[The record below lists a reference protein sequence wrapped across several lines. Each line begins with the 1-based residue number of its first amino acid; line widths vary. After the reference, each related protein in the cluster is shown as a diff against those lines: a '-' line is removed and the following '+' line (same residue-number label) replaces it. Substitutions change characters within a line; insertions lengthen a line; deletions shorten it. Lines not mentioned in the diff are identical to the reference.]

1 MERQAHPYRDLAVID
16 SRAPRTNQ
24 TVVAVIASL
33 AVATGAWPLLGLLAL
48 QLAIA
53 VRFGRRYC
61 LPCRLYF
68 DVLQPRFGEGPLE
81 DARAPRFANIIG
93 AGVLA
98 AATGAYAV
106 GQAGVGAA
114 LGLMVVALATVAA
127 TTGLCVGCELYKIV
141 ARVRGIRGG
150 TIDRIDLAGLGA
162 PAGRGGSRP
171 CGCTCRHNVGQLLNG
186 GPGPGGQRHDE
197 EIAVALERHGRVVAG
212 PAGIGFRDR
221 STGQQ
226 TAGTR
231 GHVIQDQ
238 VPALGVEQAAA
249 GPIGTT
255 SLGHVQVAAFFF
267 GQLAHP
273 GAIAIHDVG

>member
-1 MERQAHPYRDLAVID
+1 MERKAHPYRDLAVID

-162 PAGRGGSRP
+162 PAGRGDLVVVFTHPLCGDCQRVGAELAASGTPVVAVDVSRRRDLAKKYGVALVP
-171 CGCTCRHNVGQLLNG
+171 L
-186 GPGPGGQRHDE
+186 
-197 EIAVALERHGRVVAG
+197 AVAVDAHGVV
-212 PAGIGFRDR
+212 
-221 STGQQ
+221 
-226 TAGTR
+226 TAR
-231 GHVIQDQ
+231 LH
-238 VPALGVEQAAA
+238 
-249 GPIGTT
+249 
-255 SLGHVQVAAFFF
+255 
-267 GQLAHP
+267 
-273 GAIAIHDVG
+273 